1 MRRDL
6 DGRPIDERLR
16 ALDDVVGRLRCPN
29 CAAALR
35 LADRALSCANGHSFD
50 VAREGYVALAPPR
63 RRLAAGDSAEMVA
76 ARERFLALGHYAPIA
91 AGLAVAANEALA
103 GSAVR
108 APLAVDLGAGT
119 GYYLGVL
126 LSERP
131 EWRGVALDSSRSA
144 LRRATRAHRQIAAVR
159 CDVWQ
164 EVPIRDGCAELAINV
179 FAPRNAAEI
188 GRVLAPG
195 GAFVAVTPAPSHLR
209 ELVEALGLLDIGADK
224 QERLHEA
231 LAPRLEPVDIRRLE
245 LAMELDR
252 DEVGALVAMGPNAR
266 HIAEG
271 ELRERI
277 AKLPERT
284 PVSASVVIETFRVSA
299 DAGEASAG

>member
-1 MRRDL
+1 VGRDL
-6 DGRPIDERLR
+6 EGRPIDERLR
-16 ALDDVVGRLRCPN
+16 ALHDVAERLRCPN
-29 CAAALR
+29 CATALR

-63 RRLAAGDSAEMVA
+63 GRLAAGDSAGMVA
-76 ARERFLALGHYAPIA
+76 ARERFLAMGHYTPIA
-91 AGLAVAANEALA
+91 AALAGAASEALA
-103 GSAVR
+103 RSAGR
-108 APLAVDLGAGT
+108 SPLAVDLGAGT

-131 EWRGVALDSSRSA
+131 EWRGVALDSSSSA

-164 EVPIRDGCAELAINV
+164 EVPIRDGCAELVMNV

-195 GAFVAVTPAPSHLR
+195 GTFVVVTPAPSHLR
-209 ELVEALGLLDIGADK
+209 ELVEALGLLDVGADK
-224 QERLHEA
+224 QARLHEA
-231 LAPRLEPVDIRRLE
+231 LAPQLEPVDVRQLE

-252 DEVGALVAMGPNAR
+252 DEVGALVAMGPSAR
-266 HIAEG
+266 HIVKG

-277 AKLPERT
+277 ARLPERT
-284 PVSASVVIETFRVSA
+284 QVSASVVIETFR
-299 DAGEASAG
+299 ASARETSSG